1 MIKLQVPAEL
11 TYRDVALRVVS
22 ASCKVFAGRSAAV
35 EPREFQDQ
43 VVSAVGEA
51 FNNTVLHAYRGRPEG
66 RVTIEVELLHE
77 AVEIRIIDEGVA
89 FDLSAVPTP
98 ELDELPESGMG
109 LFIMRAFMDDVSYR
123 PGPPNVLRLR
133 KCL

>member
-1 MIKLQVPAEL
+1 MIKLQVPAKL
-11 TYRDVALRVVS
+11 TYRDVALRVIS
-22 ASCKVFAGRSAAV
+22 AGCKVFASRV
-35 EPREFQDQ
+35 DLPVEFQDQ
-43 VVSAVGEA
+43 VVSAIGEA

-66 RVTIEVELLHE
+66 KVTIEFDPQDKQL
-77 AVEIRIIDEGVA
+77 EIRIIDDGQS

-109 LFIMRAFMDDVSYR
+109 LFIMRAFMDEVSYQA
-123 PGPPNVLRLR
+123 GPPNVLYLR